1 MKKYIKPNVLIV
13 AVKVEK
19 LLNNNSITSLRGLSG
34 VEKKEGFFSGVDADS
49 RRNRYWDD
57 EDDF

>member
-13 AVKVEK
+13 SVRIEKILQQSLTSVK
-19 LLNNNSITSLRGLSG
+19 GLSG
-34 VEKKEGFFSGVDADS
+34 VEKKEGFFSGGDADS